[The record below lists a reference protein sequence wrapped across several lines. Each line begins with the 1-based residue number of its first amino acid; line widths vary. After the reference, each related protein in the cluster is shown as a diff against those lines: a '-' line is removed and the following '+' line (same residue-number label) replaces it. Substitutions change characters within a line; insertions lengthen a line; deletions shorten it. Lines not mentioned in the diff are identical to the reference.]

1 MAYFS
6 NGSEGSDYEDRY
18 CSRCVNWRDRIS
30 TRPLSDGMESCPIWD
45 LHFNYNYDQCG
56 KTKLAKTIANI
67 LGDLIPRREDGF
79 AGECKMFIE
88 TSQTEIEAYAKMLR
102 AAEKPVFGEWLG

>member
-18 CSRCVNWRDRIS
+18 CSNCVNYRDRDSSI
-30 TRPLSDGMESCPIWD
+30 PLSDGIESCPIWD
-45 LHFNYNYDQCG
+45 IHFFYNYDQCG

-79 AGECKMFIE
+79 AGECKMFRARGA
-88 TSQTEIEAYAKMLR
+88 TDADNYAKTLR
-102 AAEKPVFGEWLG
+102 ESEKPVFGEWLG